1 LTEVIALAS
10 HDFPAL
16 NDAVS
21 PTVGRAF
28 HPCEESSI
36 MDDSK
41 AAEIL
46 KSLAAGLDP
55 AAGQP
60 LTDLGPLQSPDV
72 VRALFL
78 AADSLE
84 SRLRQSRR
92 LSTLPRNAGKPW
104 SVDEDERLLAGFD
117 AGGKVDELAAAHE
130 RTRAGIEARL
140 VKRGRLEADQAP
152 AARIR

>member
-1 LTEVIALAS
+1 
-10 HDFPAL
+10 
-16 NDAVS
+16 
-21 PTVGRAF
+21 
-28 HPCEESSI
+28 
-36 MDDSK
+36 MDDTQ

-55 AAGQP
+55 VDGSR
-60 LTDLGPLQSPDV
+60 LTDPALLQSPDV

-84 SRLRQSRR
+84 SRLRQARR
-92 LSTLPRNAGKPW
+92 QSSLPRNAGKPW
-104 SVDEDERLLAGFD
+104 SQEEDGRLLGAYD
-117 AGGKVDELAAAHE
+117 AGTAVDDLAASHE

-140 VKRGRLEADQAP
+140 VKHGRLEAEQAP